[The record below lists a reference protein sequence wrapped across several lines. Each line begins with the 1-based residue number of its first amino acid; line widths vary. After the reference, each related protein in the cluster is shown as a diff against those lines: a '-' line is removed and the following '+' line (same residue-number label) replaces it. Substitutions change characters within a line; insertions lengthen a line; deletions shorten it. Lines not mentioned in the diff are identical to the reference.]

1 MQRRFGSHCAALAL
15 SCVVA
20 LFSQQSTA
28 SPFAVV
34 GDEVIDRAQ
43 YDSALEQAMRQTFY
57 HRRPPEEELEA
68 FRRQVGERLVDQ
80 TLLVAEAR
88 RRAIQA
94 DRKRIDEIVAQ
105 YDRRYAGSERW
116 KSSRIEVLPALEK
129 ELARQSMLEQLGRAV
144 RAVPAPDE
152 EEARAYYAAH
162 LDQFTEPEQLRLS
175 LIALHVDPSSPK
187 AVWEKAQEEA
197 LRLRARILA
206 GEGFAELARKHSG
219 DASAAKGGDLG
230 YLHRGMLPEAI
241 QAGVIDGLPLGQVSE
256 PIRVLEGIALLR
268 VGDRKPPKLRPYGKM
283 RTRAAELAALEK
295 GEAAWKKLIASLRSG
310 VPIRVDESVYLSS
323 PAK

>member
-241 QAGVIDGLPLGQVSE
+241 QAS
-256 PIRVLEGIALLR
+256 ALALAR
-268 VGDRKPPKLRPYGKM
+268 ELCA
-283 RTRAAELAALEK
+283 TSFERASTK
-295 GEAAWKKLIASLRSG
+295 G
-310 VPIRVDESVYLSS
+310 
-323 PAK
+323 